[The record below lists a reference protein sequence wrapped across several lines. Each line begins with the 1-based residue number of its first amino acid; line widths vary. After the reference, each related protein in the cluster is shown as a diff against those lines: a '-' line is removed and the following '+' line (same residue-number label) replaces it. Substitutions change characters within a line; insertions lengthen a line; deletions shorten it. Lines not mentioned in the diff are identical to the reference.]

1 MKGDKQ
7 NFKVLSL
14 KNNAQNN
21 RSRNSENLIKN
32 YYLNVNFVESWRTI
46 KILSVLLCSL
56 FEYTVTLNG

>member
-7 NFKVLSL
+7 NFQVLSL
-14 KNNAQNN
+14 ENNAQNN

>member
-46 KILSVLLCSL
+46 KIVSVLLCSL
-56 FEYTVTLNG
+56 FEYTFTLNG

>member
-46 KILSVLLCSL
+46 KI
-56 FEYTVTLNG
+56 